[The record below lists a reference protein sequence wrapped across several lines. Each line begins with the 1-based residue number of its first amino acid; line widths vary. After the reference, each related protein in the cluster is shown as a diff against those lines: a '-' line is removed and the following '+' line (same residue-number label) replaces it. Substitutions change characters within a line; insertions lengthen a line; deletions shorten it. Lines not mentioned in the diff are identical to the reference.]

1 MEIAQVTKV
10 ALCFAEFCA
19 GQRTNCWPVRPDLCV
34 QMEQR
39 MLRKRASRTERL
51 FAHLIDERS
60 RENIEDSIDPD
71 KDRSQESIEDLS
83 ELIKDDPD
91 GSDSDVI
98 DDHSSIGAGEISGIL
113 DVGDASTS
121 PCPSPPPEP
130 TDGDP
135 AGDLPRREHG
145 DRRRL
150 SSAAKKAANSRPSP
164 PRTSKRETFHK
175 RPGQGTEEQSAHAKG
190 HGNGRPTSA
199 PSAASARHETARR
212 QRPSSAHPLSQ
223 QVSGT
228 DLIALAQSDL
238 TAFSFP
244 SFSIV
249 TVVPSAV
256 NVDVCFEQTG
266 EEISSDAKT
275 PK

>member
-1 MEIAQVTKV
+1 MSDEEISEKITVVKQLIHEKEMEIAQVTKV

-121 PCPSPPPEP
+121 PCPSPPPGKLSHDSH
-130 TDGDP
+130 TNI
-135 AGDLPRREHG
+135 AEHF
-145 DRRRL
+145 
-150 SSAAKKAANSRPSP
+150 K
-164 PRTSKRETFHK
+164 
-175 RPGQGTEEQSAHAKG
+175 
-190 HGNGRPTSA
+190 
-199 PSAASARHETARR
+199 
-212 QRPSSAHPLSQ
+212 
-223 QVSGT
+223 
-228 DLIALAQSDL
+228 
-238 TAFSFP
+238 
-244 SFSIV
+244 
-249 TVVPSAV
+249 V
-256 NVDVCFEQTG
+256 NVFEFEAAFLCT
-266 EEISSDAKT
+266 
-275 PK
+275 